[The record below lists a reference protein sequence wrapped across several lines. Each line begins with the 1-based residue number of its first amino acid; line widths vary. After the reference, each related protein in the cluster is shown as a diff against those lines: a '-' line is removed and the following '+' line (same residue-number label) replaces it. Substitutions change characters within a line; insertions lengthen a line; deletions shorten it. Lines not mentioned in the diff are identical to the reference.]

1 MNKTW
6 KRQVFRHTAL
16 YTAILMFSHTG
27 GGGAQAQTQTHK
39 YAIVMNGQKLPEVKW
54 GNGYRNLAQKSNE
67 RQFTHTSGFGIQKN
81 VTLSF
86 NNTDE
91 VVAQKNGT
99 VVFGAATYLPPY
111 GKVSGFDTAKL
122 TERGKAVDWIRT
134 THPGLIGYS
143 YENVT
148 CSNNYYNASSG
159 CPELSYK
166 TQFTFGNQGLKRKTN
181 GRLDIDEDK
190 SRDGSP
196 IYKLQNYPWLGV
208 SFNLSSESLVKS
220 IKHNKIISSFSEDV
234 TQSNGTN
241 SQYKDKNLVYTTGDY
256 QYKNKYSSRY
266 VGQDEHS
273 AVAFYLNAKL
283 HLLDKKQI
291 QNIAQVSELNFGT
304 LRTLIEPTE
313 EWKKKRTNFFQGG
326 NWTFEDKG
334 EVSVKLKLPEV
345 KAGRCVNKN
354 NPNPNAK
361 APSPALTAPALW
373 FGPVRNGKVQMYSA
387 SVSTYPDS
395 SSSQIFLQN
404 LSRKD
409 DTSKPG
415 RYSLKPLSMSEIKSK
430 EPNFTG
436 RQTVI
441 RLDSGVQ
448 QIKLQGN
455 EVANFNGNDG
465 KNDTFGIVSE
475 GSFMPD
481 TSEWKKV
488 LLPWTVRASNDDGQ
502 FNTFNKEENNGKP
515 KYSQKYRS
523 RDSSK
528 HERNLGDIVN
538 SPIVAVGGYLA
549 TSANDG
555 MVHIFKKGNGVDERN
570 YSLKLSYIPGTM
582 PRQYFDND
590 TSALK
595 DSTLAKELRAF
606 AEKGYVGDRYGV
618 DGGFVLRQVEWK
630 GQNRVFMFG
639 AMGLGGRG
647 AYALDLTKAE
657 NGDPTAVSLF
667 DVKNDKNKGNNSA
680 ELGYTVGTPQIGKT
694 HDGKYAAFLASGY
707 ATKTIDST
715 DNKTALYVY
724 DLESNN
730 GTLIRKIEVPNGK
743 GGLSSPTLVD
753 KDLDGT
759 IDIAYAGDR
768 SGKMYRFDLSS
779 QSPDQWTVR
788 PIFEGTKPITSAP
801 AISQLK
807 DKRVVIFGTGS
818 DLSEDDVDNTDEQY
832 IYGIFDDDTA
842 TTGSVNFSGSG
853 GGLLEQ
859 HLTQEDK
866 TLFLTDYKRS
876 DGSGSKGWVVKL
888 KDGQRVT
895 VKPTVVLRTAFV
907 TIHKYTGNDKCG
919 AETAI
924 LGINTADGGKLTKKS
939 ARPIVPAAN
948 SKVAQ
953 YSGDKK
959 TSSGKSIPIGCM
971 EKDNGIVCPN
981 GYVYDKPV
989 NVRYL
994 DEKKTDD
1001 FPVTADGDAGGSGTF
1016 KEGKKPARN
1025 NRCFSGK
1032 GVRTLLMNDL
1042 DSLDITGPMCGMK
1055 RISWRE
1061 VFY

>member
-1 MNKTW
+1 
-6 KRQVFRHTAL
+6 
-16 YTAILMFSHTG
+16 
-27 GGGAQAQTQTHK
+27 
-39 YAIVMNGQKLPEVKW
+39 
-54 GNGYRNLAQKSNE
+54 
-67 RQFTHTSGFGIQKN
+67 
-81 VTLSF
+81 
-86 NNTDE
+86 
-91 VVAQKNGT
+91 
-99 VVFGAATYLPPY
+99 
-111 GKVSGFDTAKL
+111 
-122 TERGKAVDWIRT
+122 
-134 THPGLIGYS
+134 
-143 YENVT
+143 
-148 CSNNYYNASSG
+148 
-159 CPELSYK
+159 
-166 TQFTFGNQGLKRKTN
+166 
-181 GRLDIDEDK
+181 
-190 SRDGSP
+190 
-196 IYKLQNYPWLGV
+196 
-208 SFNLSSESLVKS
+208 
-220 IKHNKIISSFSEDV
+220 
-234 TQSNGTN
+234 
-241 SQYKDKNLVYTTGDY
+241 
-256 QYKNKYSSRY
+256 
-266 VGQDEHS
+266 
-273 AVAFYLNAKL
+273 
-283 HLLDKKQI
+283 
-291 QNIAQVSELNFGT
+291 
-304 LRTLIEPTE
+304 
-313 EWKKKRTNFFQGG
+313 
-326 NWTFEDKG
+326 
-334 EVSVKLKLPEV
+334 
-345 KAGRCVNKN
+345 NKN

-373 FGPVRNGKVQMYSA
+373 FGPVQNGKAEMYSA

-415 RYSLKPLSMSEIKSK
+415 RYSLKPLSTSEIKSK
-430 EPNFTG
+430 EPTFTG

-441 RLDSGVQ
+441 RLDGGVQ

-481 TSEWKKV
+481 DSEWKKV
-488 LLPWTVRASNDDGQ
+488 LLPWTVRGFADDSK
-502 FNTFNKEENNGKP
+502 FKEFNKEEKNNDNKP

-555 MVHIFKKGNGVDERN
+555 MVHIFKKGNGGDERN

-582 PRQYFDND
+582 PRKDIEN
-590 TSALK
+590 K

-618 DGGFVLRQVEWK
+618 DGGFVLRQVNNLN
-630 GQNRVFMFG
+630 GQDRVFMFG
-639 AMGLGGRG
+639 AMGFGGRG

-657 NGDPTAVSLF
+657 NGNPTAVSLF
-667 DVKNDKNKGNNSA
+667 DVKNDDKNNNGVK
-680 ELGYTVGTPQIGKT
+680 LGYTVGTPQIGKT

-707 ATKTIDST
+707 ATKDINST
-715 DNKTALYVY
+715 ENQTALYVY
-724 DLESNN
+724 DLENNN
-730 GTLIRKIEVPNGK
+730 GTPIAKIEVTGGK

-759 IDIAYAGDR
+759 VDIAYAGDR
-768 SGKMYRFDLSS
+768 GGSMYRFDLSGNDPTKWS
-779 QSPDQWTVR
+779 ART
-788 PIFEGTKPITSAP
+788 IFQGTKPITSAP

-818 DLSEDDVDNTDEQY
+818 DLSEDDVDNTDEQH

-842 TTGSVNFSGSG
+842 TTGSVNFSGTG

-859 HLTQEDK
+859 HLTQENK

-876 DGSGSKGWVVKL
+876 DGSGSKGWMVKL
-888 KDGQRVT
+888 QPGQRVT

-907 TIHKYTGNDKCG
+907 TIHKYTGTDKCG

-994 DEKKTDD
+994 DEKKTDG
-1001 FPVTADGDAGGSGTF
+1001 FSTTADGDAGGSGIDPA
-1016 KEGKKPARN
+1016 GKRSGKN
-1025 NRCFSGK
+1025 NRCFSQK